1 MKQAYITDFLFGW
14 GGGKNNKNKKR
25 RETINYV
32 SLSHILCFTMTR
44 TVPSDG
50 NAATM
55 DKKIRLMM
63 HNSVLGIEIVDCV
76 LDRRYIPWRK

>member
-1 MKQAYITDFLFGW
+1 MGWREKIT
-14 GGGKNNKNKKR
+14 KIKKKR

-55 DKKIRLMM
+55 DKKIGLMM